1 MDVLFER
8 CCGLD
13 VHKKLVV
20 ACVIITPPDGEPE
33 RTVHSFGTMTE
44 DLLKLADWLEACGV
58 SHVAMESTGVYW
70 QPIWNLLE
78 DRFTLVLV
86 NAQHVHQVPGHKT
99 DVRDCEWLAELL
111 RHGLLRGSFV
121 PDRAQRELR
130 ELVRYRTG
138 LVRQRA
144 QVTNR
149 LQKTLEG
156 ANIKLASVATN
167 VIGVSGRAMLAE
179 LAKGETDPT
188 ALAQLARGRMQHKQV
203 ELESALSGRMRPHQQ
218 FLLQEQ
224 LALINGIDA
233 SIQRV
238 NQEIARRLQAHNE
251 LSERLDAIPG
261 IGPRVIQI
269 ILAEIG
275 PDVTRFPSAAHLAS
289 WVGLCPGNH
298 ESAGQQR
305 TGRTRKG
312 NPWLR
317 TALVE
322 AAQAAARVKHSYLG
336 AQFRRLAA
344 RRGAK
349 RALVAVAHSLLT
361 IIYALLTRQS
371 TYTDLGPAYF
381 DERDRHH
388 TSKRLVARLER
399 LGYHVNLEPTGATG

>member
-20 ACVIITPPDGEPE
+20 ACVTITPPNGEPE
-33 RTVHSFGTMTE
+33 RTVHSFGTMTD
-44 DLLKLADWLEACGV
+44 DLLKLGDWLEACGV

-78 DRFTLVLV
+78 DRFQLVLV

-121 PDRAQRELR
+121 PARPQRELR

-149 LQKTLEG
+149 IQKTLEG
-156 ANIKLASVATN
+156 ANVKLASVATN
-167 VIGVSGRAMLAE
+167 VIGVSGRAMLAG
-179 LAKGETDPT
+179 LARGETDPA
-188 ALAQLARGRMQHKQV
+188 ALAQLARGRMQRKRL
-203 ELESALSGRMRPHQQ
+203 ELEGALSGRMGPHQR

-224 LALINGIDA
+224 LALVDSMDA

-238 NQEIARRLQAHNE
+238 NEEIARRLQPHTDVF
-251 LSERLDAIPG
+251 ERLDDIPG
-261 IGPRVIQI
+261 IGPRIIQI
-269 ILAEIG
+269 VLAEIG
-275 PDVTRFPSAAHLAS
+275 PDVRRFPTAAHLAS

-298 ESAGQQR
+298 ESAGHQR

-322 AAQAAARVKHSYLG
+322 AAQAASRAKGSYLA

-344 RRGAK
+344 RRGVK
-349 RALVAVAHSLLT
+349 RALVAVAHSLLV
-361 IIYALLTRQS
+361 IIYSLLTRAS
-371 TYTDLGPAYF
+371 TYADLGAGYF
-381 DERDRHH
+381 DERDRQH
-388 TSKRLVARLER
+388 TTKRLVDHLQR
-399 LGYHVNLEPTGATG
+399 LGYQVNLELSATT

>member
-1 MDVLFER
+1 M
-8 CCGLD
+8 
-13 VHKKLVV
+13 
-20 ACVIITPPDGEPE
+20 
-33 RTVHSFGTMTE
+33 
-44 DLLKLADWLEACGV
+44 
-58 SHVAMESTGVYW
+58 

-78 DRFTLVLV
+78 ERFTLVLV

-99 DVRDCEWLAELL
+99 DVRDCEWLADLL

-121 PDRAQRELR
+121 PARPQRELR
-130 ELVRYRTG
+130 ELVRYRTA

-149 LQKTLEG
+149 VQKTLEG

-179 LAKGETDPT
+179 LAKGETDST
-188 ALAQLARGRMQHKQV
+188 VLAQLARGRMQRKQL
-203 ELESALSGRMRPHQQ
+203 ELESALSGRMGPHQQ

-224 LALINGIDA
+224 LALVNSLDA

-238 NQEIARRLQAHNE
+238 NQEISRRLQSHSE
-251 LSERLDAIPG
+251 LTERLDAIPG
-261 IGPRVIQI
+261 IGPRINQI

-305 TGRTRKG
+305 TGRMRKG

-322 AAQAAARVKHSYLG
+322 AAQAAARVKHSYLD

-349 RALVAVAHSLLT
+349 RALVAVAHSLLA
-361 IIYALLTRQS
+361 IIYVLLTRRC
-371 TYTDLGPAYF
+371 TYSDLGPPYF

-399 LGYHVNLEPTGATG
+399 LGYRVNLELTAATG

>member
-20 ACVIITPPDGEPE
+20 ACVTITPPNGEPE
-33 RTVHSFGTMTE
+33 RTVHSFGTMTD
-44 DLLKLADWLEACGV
+44 DLLKLGDWLEACGV

-78 DRFTLVLV
+78 DRFQLVLV

-121 PDRAQRELR
+121 PARPQRELR

-149 LQKTLEG
+149 IQKTLES
-156 ANIKLASVATN
+156 ANVKLASVATN
-167 VIGVSGRAMLAE
+167 VIGVSGRAMLAG
-179 LAKGETDPT
+179 LARGETDPA
-188 ALAQLARGRMQHKQV
+188 ALAQLARGRMQRKRL
-203 ELESALSGRMRPHQQ
+203 ELEGALSGRMGPHQR

-224 LALINGIDA
+224 LALVDSMDA

-238 NQEIARRLQAHNE
+238 NEEIARRLQPHTDVF
-251 LSERLDAIPG
+251 ERLDDIPG
-261 IGPRVIQI
+261 IGPRIIQI
-269 ILAEIG
+269 VLAEIG
-275 PDVTRFPSAAHLAS
+275 PDVRRFPTAAHLAS

-298 ESAGQQR
+298 ESAGHQR

-322 AAQAAARVKHSYLG
+322 AAQAASRAKGSYLA

-344 RRGAK
+344 RRGVK
-349 RALVAVAHSLLT
+349 RALVAVAHSLLV
-361 IIYALLTRQS
+361 IIYSLLTRAS
-371 TYTDLGPAYF
+371 TYADLGAGYF
-381 DERDRHH
+381 DERDRQH
-388 TSKRLVARLER
+388 TTKRLVDRLQR
-399 LGYHVNLEPTGATG
+399 LGYQVNLELSATT

>member
-1 MDVLFER
+1 MDVLYER

-20 ACVIITPPDGEPE
+20 ACVILTPQDGEPE
-33 RTVHSFGTMTE
+33 RIIHSFGTMTD
-44 DLLKLADWLEACGV
+44 DLLKLADWLAACGV

-78 DRFTLVLV
+78 DRFTLLLV

-99 DVRDCEWLAELL
+99 DVRDCEWLADLL

-121 PDRAQRELR
+121 PARPQRELR
-130 ELVRYRTG
+130 ELVRYRTA

-149 LQKTLEG
+149 VQKTLEG

-167 VIGVSGRAMLAE
+167 VIGVSGRAMLAG
-179 LAKGETDPT
+179 LAKGETDP
-188 ALAQLARGRMQHKQV
+188 ALLAQHARGRMQRKRQ
-203 ELESALSGRMRPHQQ
+203 ELESALCGRMGPHQQ

-224 LALINGIDA
+224 LALVNSLDA

-238 NQEIARRLQAHNE
+238 NDEIARRLQPHTE
-251 LSERLDAIPG
+251 ILERLDEIPG
-261 IGPRVIQI
+261 IGPRIIQI

-275 PDVTRFPSAAHLAS
+275 PDLTRFPSAAHLAS
-289 WVGLCPGNH
+289 WAGLCPGNH
-298 ESAGQQR
+298 ESAGHQR

-344 RRGAK
+344 RRGLK
-349 RALVAVAHSLLT
+349 RALVAVAHSLLG

-371 TYTDLGPAYF
+371 AYTDLGAGYF

-388 TSKRLVARLER
+388 TSQRLVARLER
-399 LGYHVNLEPTGATG
+399 LGFRVNLEPSAATG